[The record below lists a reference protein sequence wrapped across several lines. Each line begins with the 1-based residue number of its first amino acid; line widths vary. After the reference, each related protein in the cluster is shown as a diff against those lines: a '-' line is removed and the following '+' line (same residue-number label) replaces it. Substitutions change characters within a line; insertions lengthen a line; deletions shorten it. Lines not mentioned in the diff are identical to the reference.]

1 MLSVYPVEANVTY
14 NPLQDSVE
22 KYYDVLNTLCM
33 VTLLSSFLLCQF
45 WNSNMIDV
53 VLQVLYGILCKVGW
67 VMPQEKVEMKLIWNY
82 GQVQVSSY
90 CYLASS
96 LFTH

>member
-1 MLSVYPVEANVTY
+1 MLGVYPVEANVTY

-45 WNSNMIDV
+45 
-53 VLQVLYGILCKVGW
+53 
-67 VMPQEKVEMKLIWNY
+67 
-82 GQVQVSSY
+82 
-90 CYLASS
+90 
-96 LFTH
+96 